1 MKYDRNTE
9 ISRSVLGEI
18 LRVHRRYPEYRSR
31 SDIRH
36 EIERIH
42 EIQLPRIRAFV
53 DTSRPIEFVLPAFP
67 SKSPNPGKVL
77 GRLPDMGEKL
87 SIAFLSEMCEN
98 IGRFYEPGAKLT
110 ICSDGRVFGDL
121 IRVDDH
127 DITAYQQALQ
137 GIISG
142 LDTEHLST
150 YSLENFEAFAGRIA
164 DFDEMRRLLIDTY
177 ADSLDVIKQKLMDE
191 EEGMLLYRAVTRFM
205 YEDGLM
211 PDYSGSKTALQR
223 DAKLR
228 ALGVIQRSWAWGA
241 LLAERFPDAI
251 RLSIHPQP
259 AASLKIGIHM
269 MPTRDSWL
277 TPWHGV
283 AVSVGGQFML
293 MKRRD
298 AELLGGRIVTHDH
311 QPSHYEIAPSS
322 VGTDIESVEMNKN
335 RFLTASEAV

>member
-18 LRVHRRYPEYRSR
+18 LRVHRRYPEYRNR

-42 EIQLPRIRAFV
+42 EIQLPRIRKFV
-53 DTSRPIEFVLPAFP
+53 DTDRPIEFVLPAFP

-87 SIAFLSEMCEN
+87 SIAFLNEMCEN

-137 GIISG
+137 RIIAD

-150 YSLENFEAFAGRIA
+150 YNLENFEPFAGRTA

-177 ADSLDVIKQKLMDE
+177 ADPLDVVKQKLMDA
-191 EEGMLLYRAVTRFM
+191 EGTLLYRAVTRFM

-211 PDYSGSKTALQR
+211 PDYSGSKTALQK

-269 MPTRDSWL
+269 MQTRDSWL

-298 AELLGGRIVTHDH
+298 AELLGGRVVTHDH
-311 QPSHYEIAPSS
+311 RPSHYEIAPSS
-322 VGTDIESVEMNKN
+322 VRTGIDPGEMNKN
-335 RFLTASEAV
+335 RFLTTASETV